1 MTALS
6 TVIQLKISVVCERLV
21 FSGHLHSLFSAR
33 CLRQPRTSPLP
44 RLEHTCSPLSALPLF
59 FCSESCAFFH
69 MKDIGSVDEY
79 VRPNG
84 VHFCGRGARV
94 AGETRALQP
103 DGPRSKPG
111 SAAFRL
117 CDLGRV
123 TTVWSLAAIL

>member
-44 RLEHTCSPLSALPLF
+44 RLEHICSPLSALPLF

-79 VRPNG
+79 VRPERG
-84 VHFCGRGARV
+84 PLLWEGCQGGRRN
-94 AGETRALQP
+94 
-103 DGPRSKPG
+103 PG
-111 SAAFRL
+111 SAARWSAFKARL
-117 CDLGRV
+117 CRFPAV
-123 TTVWSLAAIL
+123 